1 MATCRINLR
10 KHPTKKATALRS
22 HKLLDMDE
30 ILFQDVSDAVLQVA
44 DCELR
49 QQQSEKNDVTNLFLN
64 NRPVGHF
71 PIRSQGSSKGQF
83 IFRARMLFGRKDQLV
98 NAALET
104 MQLLRTLTRIDSGAA
119 VQSYE
124 IYLGNT
130 GNSSNPGTHVGK
142 GISGILN
149 LKKIKLTQNSM
160 VSLIGPNVI
169 YSRKLYW
176 NPAGSKK
183 LTKRLATARGIKVL
197 LKGTK
202 TGGYKGSATI
212 HRDVKKR
219 MARSVKWKTLSF
231 ADPFYMMSGFKI
243 IGDKRVPA
251 ISITLKAAGR
261 LN

>member
-10 KHPTKKATALRS
+10 THPTKKATALRS

-49 QQQSEKNDVTNLFLN
+49 EQQSKKNEPTNLFLN
-64 NRPVGHF
+64 NRPVGSF
-71 PIRSQGSSKGQF
+71 PVRLRNSSKGQY
-83 IFRARMLFGRKDQLV
+83 IFRARMLFGHSDQLV
-98 NAALET
+98 AAALDA
-104 MQLLRTLTRIDSGAA
+104 MQLLRTLTRIDSGKA

-130 GNSSNPGTHVGK
+130 GTSSNPGVRVGT
-142 GISGILN
+142 GISGILD
-149 LKKIKLTQNSM
+149 LKKRKLTKHSM

-169 YSRKLYW
+169 YGRKLYW
-176 NPAGSKK
+176 RPAGGKT
-183 LTKRLATARGIKVL
+183 LAKRLATAPGIKVL

-202 TGGYKGSATI
+202 TGGYRGSATI

-219 MARSVKWKTLSF
+219 MARSVKWKALSF
-231 ADPFYMMSGFKI
+231 GDPFYVMSGFKI
-243 IGDKRVPA
+243 VGDKRVPA

-261 LN
+261 IN